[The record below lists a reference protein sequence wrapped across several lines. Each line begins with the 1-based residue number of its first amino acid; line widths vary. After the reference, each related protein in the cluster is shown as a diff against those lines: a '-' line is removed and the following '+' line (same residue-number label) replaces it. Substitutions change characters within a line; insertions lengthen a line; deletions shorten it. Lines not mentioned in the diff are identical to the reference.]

1 MLVLSSLM
9 PYLLLSSAS
18 DLIVSFFLKSLNSTD
33 KRLVC
38 CRIYAGISVNQSKHE
53 ACHRISYC
61 TNHKSLM
68 VYLPI
73 GDEQNLMRVL
83 LLVYPPITV
92 RQNLMVWY
100 ISNHDVIDDSF
111 HQSAYARIVGVNYTT
126 ILYIY
131 G

>member
-18 DLIVSFFLKSLNSTD
+18 DLLVSFFLKSLNSTD

-100 ISNHDVIDDSF
+100 ISITMS
-111 HQSAYARIVGVNYTT
+111 SMIVSTNQRMPE
-126 ILYIY
+126 
-131 G
+131 